1 MDNKNKLQEVRK
13 WFENHS
19 GDVEINNG
27 YVSLCRKE
35 VFDDVQQK
43 CEWTEDSDG
52 TWNTDCGNSFVLNE
66 GKPDDK
72 NMNFCLFCG
81 GVLVQNE
88 FDDKSK
94 SCRRL
99 TAASIGNSTY

>member
-1 MDNKNKLQEVRK
+1 MNPNNYATLEASKRLFDARIALETEVYFR
-13 WFENHS
+13 
-19 GDVEINNG
+19 
-27 YVSLCRKE
+27 

-66 GKPDDK
+66 GKPDDN

-88 FDDKSK
+88 FDDNA
-94 SCRRL
+94 R
-99 TAASIGNSTY
+99 